1 MNLKK
6 IMITVAAIG
15 AVAILLFYGQQNL
28 WPMISGQ
35 KAGTAFARNDKAVI
49 ESGQTAA
56 NKKKYPL
63 APNDSPAIALIR
75 EYESSTD
82 KRKFYDAARL
92 QPEAGGAFLALKV
105 AMECM
110 LWVKSGNSNAQ
121 QMQKWIDETPK
132 DSPHASEHIAAI
144 KKLLEP
150 CLGFDKSPVNM
161 KEVAAT
167 AKAAQ
172 AIDPV
177 LKTQKS
183 IQEKYQPN
191 GDLSAV
197 SSVIADAIKSG
208 NPYAIQSAFQAVGVA
223 TIDYKNVNNIVGG
236 TELVPQDAK
245 AFLDAMQLAACQ
257 FGVDCGPDSW
267 PALSICVAGNCN
279 MNLYQHIQSSMAPEQ
294 YANVM
299 RYHTLIVDGLYR
311 GDFDVIRV
319 ERRNFKK

>member
-6 IMITVAAIG
+6 IMITAAAIG
-15 AVAILLFYGQQNL
+15 AVAIFLFYGQQNL

-35 KAGTAFARNDKAVI
+35 KAGKAFARNDKAAI

-56 NKKKYPL
+56 NTKKYPL

-92 QPEAGGAFLALKV
+92 QPEAGGAFLAFKV

-110 LWVKSGNSNAQ
+110 LWVKNNNSNAQ
-121 QMQKWIDETPK
+121 QMQKWMDETPK
-132 DSPHASEHIAAI
+132 DSPNAREHFAAI
-144 KKLLEP
+144 KRLLEP
-150 CLGFDKSPVNM
+150 CLGFDKSPVSI
-161 KEVAAT
+161 KEVARM
-167 AKAAQ
+167 AKAAEG
-172 AIDPV
+172 IDPV
-177 LKTQKS
+177 LKIQKS
-183 IQEKYQPN
+183 IREKYELN
-191 GDLSAV
+191 GDLSSV
-197 SSVIADAIKSG
+197 SAVIAEAVKSG
-208 NPYAIQSAFQAVGVA
+208 NPYAIQSALQALGSG
-223 TIDYKNVNNIVGG
+223 TINYKSFNNILGG
-236 TELVPQDAK
+236 VELIPQDAK
-245 AFLDAMQLAACQ
+245 AFLDATQLAACQ

-279 MNLYQHIQSSMAPEQ
+279 LNLYQHIQSTMTPEQ

-299 RYHTLIVDGLYR
+299 RYHALIVDALYR
-311 GDFDVIRV
+311 GDFDAIKV